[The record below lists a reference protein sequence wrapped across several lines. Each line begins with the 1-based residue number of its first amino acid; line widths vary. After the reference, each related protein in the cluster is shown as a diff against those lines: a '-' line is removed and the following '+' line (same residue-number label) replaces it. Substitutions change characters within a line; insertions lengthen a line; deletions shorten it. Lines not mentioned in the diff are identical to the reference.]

1 MKSTILYGFFFA
13 CMLFSSAAFAQV
25 TFNPKVGANVSGLDT
40 KLKDFRTEARVGWN
54 AGFDL
59 RLGEGFFY
67 LQPGVHYN
75 NYTARLF
82 QDLDMNSQIRLED
95 ETTVQSLKIPLNIG
109 LRLTGDSRFLGVH
122 AIGGITPTYVLG
134 VKEQSSFPL
143 AKEDLNDWTF
153 GANVGVGLDILFL
166 TIDANYEI
174 GLNDY
179 FADAAG
185 RNNVFTV
192 SLGLKF

>member
-1 MKSTILYGFFFA
+1 MFA
-13 CMLFSSAAFAQV
+13 FLLLSSAAFSQV

-40 KLKDFRTEARVGWN
+40 KLKDFQTEARVGWN

-75 NYTARLF
+75 SATARLF
-82 QDLDMNSQIRLED
+82 QDLNMDDEIRLED
-95 ETTVQSLKIPLNIG
+95 ETTIQSLKMPLNVG
-109 LRLTGDSRFLGVH
+109 LRLTGNSRLFGIH
-122 AIGGITPTYVLG
+122 AVGGITPTYMLG
-134 VKEQSSFPL
+134 VQEQPSFPL
-143 AKEDLNDWTF
+143 SKDDLNDWTF

-166 TIDANYEI
+166 TVDANYEI
-174 GLNDY
+174 GLNDF
-179 FADAAG
+179 FANAEG